1 MAGTLKGAMRFA
13 RAAFCTSPRGRC
25 AAQPGAGADSL
36 NYRYEQNNMNKVFD
50 AIE

>member
-13 RAAFCTSPRGRC
+13 RAAFRTSARGRC
-25 AAQPGAGADSL
+25 AAQPGAGADSVSD
-36 NYRYEQNNMNKVFD
+36 RHEQNNMNKVFD